1 MAKGII
7 ITGSAGSGKTTL
19 GKIVA
24 EKLGFHFVDI
34 DDCIWRFD
42 TEIPYTKMYSKEEK
56 IANLNNAIKDCEFFV
71 MAGSMDSFHE
81 HFDDK
86 FTLSI
91 LLNADAKVRVQRA
104 NARAIRVFGNRAKEG
119 GDYYENHQKFLVDL
133 AGYDLGYGS
142 TTLQKHTAWLN
153 SLPCKTL
160 FLDGEKP
167 LEENAQLI
175 VNEYK
180 NL

>member
-24 EKLGFHFVDI
+24 EKLGFCFVDI
-34 DDCIWRFD
+34 DDCLWRTD

-81 HFDDK
+81 HFDSM
-86 FTLSI
+86 FTLAI
-91 LLNADAKVRVQRA
+91 LLNADAKVRVERA
-104 NARAIRVFGNRAKEG
+104 NERAIRVFGDRAKEG
-119 GDYYENHQKFLVDL
+119 GDFYENHQKFLLDL
-133 AGYDLGYGS
+133 AGYDLGYGA
-142 TTLQKHTAWLN
+142 TTLQRHTAWLN
-153 SLPCKTL
+153 SLPCKSL

-167 LEENAQLI
+167 LEENATLI